1 VFGVNPSEWAAFLM
15 MPVACYGLVRFSTSA
30 LLQYQQEKNATQLM
44 AESRNLAG
52 RAFTTAKLQAQ
63 MNLLIVVGTLAALVG
78 LFVTGSLILPL
89 VVLAGCLM
97 LPRYIRASMIARRN
111 RKFEEQFPDALALL
125 SSTLRAGISMPL
137 AVAKVAEESSAPL
150 SEEFGLL
157 RREIQLGRT
166 EQGFQELSQ
175 RIPNDSVKLFV
186 TAVVTCM
193 KMGGNLAEMSDSIAQ
208 TIRNNIELR
217 GELNTLTAEGR
228 LQGMMMAA
236 MPFIVVGMISLVNP
250 ELVEPLFTHWIG
262 NIMLGVVVVLE
273 VVGAL
278 IIREMLKIED

>member
-1 VFGVNPSEWAAFLM
+1 MNPTQWAAFLM
-15 MPVACYGLVRFSTSA
+15 MPVACYGLVRFGTSA
-30 LLQYQQEKNATQLM
+30 WLQYQQEKTAARLM
-44 AESRNLAG
+44 TESRNLAG

-63 MNLLIVVGTLAALVG
+63 LNLVLVVGTLAALVA
-78 LFVTGSLILPL
+78 LFVTGSLILPV

-97 LPRYIRASMIARRN
+97 APRYIRASMIAKRN

-137 AVAKVAEESSAPL
+137 AVAKVAEESPAPL

-166 EQGFQELSQ
+166 EQGFQELAE
-175 RIPNDSVKLFV
+175 RLPLDTVKLFV
-186 TAVVTCM
+186 TAVITCL

-217 GELNTLTAEGR
+217 GELKTLTAEGR

-236 MPFIVVGMISLVNP
+236 MPFIVVGMIAVVNP
-250 ELVEPLFTHWIG
+250 DLVEPLFTHWVG
-262 NIMLGVVVVLE
+262 NVMLGVVVVLE
-273 VVGAL
+273 TVGAL